1 MANLERA
8 KGAST
13 VPMLI
18 YSRLDDNYHLSDKTA
33 LFRNMS
39 NYYRAQGIDP
49 FEVAL
54 PLTFNVKEAS
64 NSDEEFVKFL
74 QAYKAFERRHESN
87 IWILKPGEDA
97 NRGQGIQVTTSLP
110 EVCEIINAA
119 KALKGPSP
127 TKPNDWLELLRRKS
141 DYN

>member
-1 MANLERA
+1 MAFNTPNF
-8 KGAST
+8 GNVGT
-13 VPMLI
+13 PM
-18 YSRLDDNYHLSDKTA
+18 YNTYQYGQHNSYGTPRGRGYRNYPQ
-33 LFRNMS
+33 R
-39 NYYRAQGIDP
+39 P
-49 FEVAL
+49 
-54 PLTFNVKEAS
+54 TFNVKEAS

-74 QAYKAFERRHESN
+74 QAYKVFERRHESN

>member
-64 NSDEEFVKFL
+64 NSDEEFAAL
-74 QAYKAFERRHESN
+74 QAAGCVMGHFYKTLH
-87 IWILKPGEDA
+87 
-97 NRGQGIQVTTSLP
+97 TS
-110 EVCEIINAA
+110 
-119 KALKGPSP
+119 G
-127 TKPNDWLELLRRKS
+127 TWLQQHGVKS
-141 DYN
+141 DAAARYVTGF